1 VYKQGQ
7 AGITKASVSVI
18 FDNTDT
24 SQSPVGYEHC
34 SELTVTRQVQL
45 GGKSKYVVNG
55 RTTPANAVQ
64 NLFHSVQLNVNNPH
78 FLIMQGRITKVLNMK
93 PREILGMVEEAAG
106 TRMYETKKGAAVK
119 TIAKKQLKVNE
130 INSLLNEEIT
140 PTLERLRGE
149 KQQYLK
155 WSKNNAD
162 LERMERYAVASEY
175 MDAQRIMKTNQ
186 ADAEK
191 MQEDIEGLETQIA
204 GYVQQMDDLSNEMT
218 ELSKKYGEAFEKE
231 FHEAKT
237 NEEEKSK
244 ALVKATTAWK
254 NSEANAAKA
263 KEDLKETE
271 ALLSECRELVESKQ
285 REILQDEND
294 VTVVKEAAIKA
305 QEHLK
310 KLQERYQNLSAG
322 ISDANEEGGGLTLT
336 DQITE
341 AYNGSRDCEAKIQ
354 QAEIKSKHLSKII
367 QKFKKDLKK
376 EETSVKNLTKKR
388 DIARI
393 KLSDL
398 EQKLSNLQEQHN
410 FDGQEFRRIEN
421 AKTELESVIA
431 NLEDEVNASK
441 AQLQVRF
448 NFQYQDPVRGFDRS
462 RVKGLVA
469 ELFQVDEKNHC
480 TALEVVAGR
489 KLYQVVV
496 EDAITAKAL
505 LDKGKLPRAVT
516 IVPLDK
522 IRSRQL
528 SANTFQSATK
538 VASQM
543 NAHVYRAL
551 DLVTFDEEIR
561 SAMEY
566 VFGNTLVVDQM
577 DAASKICDATR
588 TRVVTFEGDVFDPSG
603 VVSGG
608 SKGNLGTTL
617 LKKTQLTKNKKL
629 LKSSQDE
636 FKKLEDQ
643 FNRMEALSKE
653 YEDLK
658 DALDFRSAELASL
671 ENNLSQ
677 TSYGITQDKMES
689 ALKELE
695 VVREE
700 NNAMTLKKE
709 ELWNM
714 YSSLKSKED
723 EMKLEREKRLESIVQ
738 SIEDVKLTVQETS
751 ASASEVCYFVFD
763 DFTGRLIFNFIFQ
776 YHQAESN
783 SQKLELE
790 LKSLKEDCIAA
801 DEAVAAAQRAFITL
815 KETKEKHEV
824 SVNEHNN
831 EYNEAKKQLGVFEG
845 KMSSFKDTSKR
856 LAKEN
861 DLLLKQKESAT
872 LNMKKLSVQVAQF
885 HRMRSSAEKSVELM
899 LKKYP
904 WIVSEREAFGV
915 TGGDYDFT
923 NNPPG
928 EASAKLKVLKEEQEK
943 LAKKINKKV
952 LGMIEKA
959 EGEYSE
965 LLRKRKVVENDKKK
979 IEAVILELDEKK
991 KIELERTWVKVNRDF
1006 GSIFSTLLPG
1016 TSAKL
1021 EPPDGMDAWE
1031 GLEVK
1036 VAFGEVWKESLS
1048 ELSGGQ
1054 RSLLALSLILSLLLF
1069 KPAPMYILDEVDA
1082 ALDLS
1087 HTQNI
1092 GNMLKSHFSQ
1102 SQFIVVSL
1110 KVRFRLFKW
1119 ILAKLHLPNF
1129 FIGGDVQQC
1138 KCNLPNKVYRWSVYC
1153 HTDAWQIQ
1161 E

>member
-1 VYKQGQ
+1 LGITNLNEVRAKSLTELVYKQGQ

-191 MQEDIEGLETQIA
+191 MQEDIQGLETQIA

-218 ELSKKYGEAFEKE
+218 ELSKEYGEAFEME

-237 NEEEKSK
+237 IEEEKSK
-244 ALVKATTAWK
+244 TLVKATTAWK
-254 NSEANAAKA
+254 NAEANATKA

-285 REILQDEND
+285 REIIQDEND
-294 VTVVKEAAIKA
+294 VAGVKEAAIKA
-305 QEHLK
+305 QERLK

-322 ISDANEEGGGLTLT
+322 ISDTNEEGGGLTLT

-341 AYNGSRDCEAKIQ
+341 AYNGSRDCEAKMQ
-354 QAEIKSKHLSKII
+354 QAEIKSKHLSKTI

-388 DIARI
+388 DTARI

-398 EQKLSNLQEQHN
+398 QQKLSNLQEQHN
-410 FDGQEFRRIEN
+410 FDGQEFRRIED
-421 AKTELESVIA
+421 AKTELESIIE
-431 NLEDEVNASK
+431 NLEDEVNSSK

-469 ELFQVDEKNHC
+469 ELFQVGDKNHC

-528 SANTFQSATK
+528 SANTLQNATK
-538 VASQM
+538 VATQM

-588 TRVVTFEGDVFDPSG
+588 TRVVTLEGDVFDPSG

-617 LKKTQLTKNKKL
+617 LKKTQLTKNKEL

-636 FKKLEDQ
+636 FKHLVDK

-671 ENNLSQ
+671 EKNLSQ
-677 TSYGITQDKMES
+677 TSYGMTQDKMES

-695 VVREE
+695 AVREE
-700 NNAMTLKKE
+700 SNAMTLKKE
-709 ELWNM
+709 ELWNT

-723 EMKLEREKRLESIVQ
+723 EMKQEREKRLESIVR

-751 ASASEVCYFVFD
+751 SSASEV
-763 DFTGRLIFNFIFQ
+763 R
-776 YHQAESN
+776 
-783 SQKLELE
+783 
-790 LKSLKEDCIAA
+790 
-801 DEAVAAAQRAFITL
+801 
-815 KETKEKHEV
+815 
-824 SVNEHNN
+824 
-831 EYNEAKKQLGVFEG
+831 
-845 KMSSFKDTSKR
+845 
-856 LAKEN
+856 
-861 DLLLKQKESAT
+861 
-872 LNMKKLSVQVAQF
+872 
-885 HRMRSSAEKSVELM
+885 
-899 LKKYP
+899 
-904 WIVSEREAFGV
+904 
-915 TGGDYDFT
+915 
-923 NNPPG
+923 
-928 EASAKLKVLKEEQEK
+928 
-943 LAKKINKKV
+943 
-952 LGMIEKA
+952 
-959 EGEYSE
+959 
-965 LLRKRKVVENDKKK
+965 
-979 IEAVILELDEKK
+979 
-991 KIELERTWVKVNRDF
+991 
-1006 GSIFSTLLPG
+1006 
-1016 TSAKL
+1016 
-1021 EPPDGMDAWE
+1021 
-1031 GLEVK
+1031 
-1036 VAFGEVWKESLS
+1036 
-1048 ELSGGQ
+1048 
-1054 RSLLALSLILSLLLF
+1054 
-1069 KPAPMYILDEVDA
+1069 
-1082 ALDLS
+1082 
-1087 HTQNI
+1087 
-1092 GNMLKSHFSQ
+1092 
-1102 SQFIVVSL
+1102 
-1110 KVRFRLFKW
+1110 
-1119 ILAKLHLPNF
+1119 
-1129 FIGGDVQQC
+1129 
-1138 KCNLPNKVYRWSVYC
+1138 
-1153 HTDAWQIQ
+1153 
-1161 E
+1161 